1 MNRMSVIMS
10 DTIGGRRKRPFEIR
24 EEIMKRLTEIMKGR
38 VAAGALAAGL
48 SAAFAFSTA
57 AVAQAADAL
66 NATVGYYPGALISL
80 PALVAKDQKFFEKD
94 GLKVE
99 LVPITTG
106 PAMTSAVASGSVTF
120 VNNSWDNL
128 VVAVDKGL
136 PVRGVAGS
144 TAKVP
149 FALIAR
155 KGLDL
160 PHLKDGYPAVLKDLV
175 GKKWG
180 VLALGVSVQYLEQ
193 KILTDAGY
201 KENDV
206 TFLAVGL
213 PNTARPALQRGTVDT
228 YLSIEPLP
236 SIFEAKGE
244 GKVVV
249 NLATDEGPEMFHNL
263 GYNGWWASTTTI
275 KDKPEVVSRFVKAM
289 EDSYCWYSD
298 PANFDQVV
306 AIMQQYAPVPELSA
320 DQYKAMVKR
329 LMPTYGPAIDSR
341 TIDTWAQLVVEQGQV
356 AKPKTRAEV
365 IDPVAPET
373 FSCAK

>member
-1 MNRMSVIMS
+1 MKKA
-10 DTIGGRRKRPFEIR
+10 TGLRRS
-24 EEIMKRLTEIMKGR
+24 L
-38 VAAGALAAGL
+38 VAGALLVGVSTVLALAAP
-48 SAAFAFSTA
+48 SAARGRE
-57 AVAQAADAL
+57 AL
-66 NATVGYYPGALISL
+66 DATVGYYPGALISL
-80 PALVAKDQKFFEKD
+80 PALVAKDQKFFDKD

-106 PAMTSAVASGSVTF
+106 PAMTAAVASGSVTF

-128 VVAVDKGL
+128 VVAVDHGL

-160 PHLKDGYPAVLKDLV
+160 PHLKDGYPAVIKDLV

-180 VLALGVSVQYLEQ
+180 VLALGVSVQYIEEKL
-193 KILTDAGY
+193 LTDAGY
-201 KENDV
+201 KANAV
-206 TFLAVGL
+206 TYLAVGL
-213 PNTARPALQRGTVDT
+213 PNTARPALKRGTVDT

-236 SIFEAKGE
+236 SIFKAKGE
-244 GKVVV
+244 GTVVV
-249 NLATDEGPEMFHNL
+249 NLAANQGPAMFHNL

-275 KDKPEVVSRFVKAM
+275 KEKPAIVSRFVKAM
-289 EDSYCWYSD
+289 EDSYCWYSN
-298 PANFDQVV
+298 PANFDHVV
-306 AIMQQYAPVPELSA
+306 AIMRQYAKVPELSD
-320 DQYKAMVKR
+320 DQYRAMVKG

-341 TIDTWAQLVVEQGQV
+341 TIDTWARLDVEQGQV

-365 IDPVAPET
+365 IDAVAPET
-373 FSCAK
+373 YSCPK

>member
-1 MNRMSVIMS
+1 MKKTMGLRRSV
-10 DTIGGRRKRPFEIR
+10 
-24 EEIMKRLTEIMKGR
+24 
-38 VAAGALAAGL
+38 VASALIACVSGVFAIADPLAAR
-48 SAAFAFSTA
+48 
-57 AVAQAADAL
+57 AQDAL
-66 NATVGYYPGALISL
+66 EATVGYYPGALISL

-106 PAMTSAVASGSVTF
+106 PAMTAAVASGSVTF
-120 VNNSWDNL
+120 ANNSWDNL
-128 VVAVDKGL
+128 VVAVDHGL

-160 PHLKDGYPAVLKDLV
+160 PHLKDGYPAVIKDLV
-175 GKKWG
+175 GKNWG
-180 VLALGVSVQYLEQ
+180 VLALGVSVQYIEQ

-201 KENDV
+201 KKDDV
-206 TFLAVGL
+206 TYLAVGL

-244 GKVVV
+244 GSVVV
-249 NLATDEGPEMFHNL
+249 NLGPEMFHDL
-263 GYNGWWASTTTI
+263 GYNGWWASTATI
-275 KDKPEVVSRFVKAM
+275 KDKPQIVSRFVKAM

-298 PANFDQVV
+298 PP
-306 AIMQQYAPVPELSA
+306 IST
-320 DQYKAMVKR
+320 R
-329 LMPTYGPAIDSR
+329 SSR
-341 TIDTWAQLVVEQGQV
+341 SCSN
-356 AKPKTRAEV
+356 TRRS
-365 IDPVAPET
+365 P
-373 FSCAK
+373 SCPMTNTGRW